1 MEVTKPLKP
10 LMERVA
16 LGDLASLQAVMCSKH
31 RAGPETADAG
41 ADPPNTRGRL
51 IPVGEYER
59 TDSIG
64 HCRGSGD
71 SMQTKVDRT
80 QHGKPHAVI
89 AVRVN

>member
-1 MEVTKPLKP
+1 ME
-10 LMERVA
+10 
-16 LGDLASLQAVMCSKH
+16 
-31 RAGPETADAG
+31 
-41 ADPPNTRGRL
+41 
-51 IPVGEYER
+51 EYER

-89 AVRVN
+89 AVAINWQPARVRPGRMGWREALSTDEAG